1 MDQFAIWVV
10 TGIEMRTVSE
20 TFVCLLV
27 DYGSEMFLVAK
38 CMSFSL
44 LAPISSAMIAVL

>member
-10 TGIEMRTVSE
+10 AGIEVRTVSE
-20 TFVCLLV
+20 TLVCLLV
-27 DYGSEMFLVAK
+27 DNGSEVLLVAK

-44 LAPISSAMIAVL
+44 LTPISSAMITVL